1 MAIDRGDYV
10 LSQEEQGRVDQL
22 VEMRLRGV
30 PLQQVLGE
38 VDFLDLK
45 LRLTKDV
52 LIPRQETE
60 ILAER
65 IIESIDP
72 GEGKVALDLCTGSGC
87 IGLAVKKAF
96 PQLKVILSD
105 ISPMAADIAKGNA
118 ELNGLDVEVL
128 VAHLFEELGEVKIDY
143 LFCNPPYIPAHEF
156 AMLDKSVKDHEPSI
170 ALLGGSDGLMFYRMI
185 EEDAKNCLNQ
195 NAQCFFEIGYNQG
208 EGVKEVFS
216 GAAWTNQR
224 VYPDYASHDRFFFLE
239 FSSLPGVK

>member
-38 VDFLDLK
+38 VDFHDLK

-87 IGLAVKKAF
+87 IGLAVKKAL

-105 ISPMAADIAKGNA
+105 ISPMAADIA
-118 ELNGLDVEVL
+118 
-128 VAHLFEELGEVKIDY
+128 
-143 LFCNPPYIPAHEF
+143 
-156 AMLDKSVKDHEPSI
+156 
-170 ALLGGSDGLMFYRMI
+170 
-185 EEDAKNCLNQ
+185 
-195 NAQCFFEIGYNQG
+195 
-208 EGVKEVFS
+208 
-216 GAAWTNQR
+216 
-224 VYPDYASHDRFFFLE
+224 
-239 FSSLPGVK
+239 